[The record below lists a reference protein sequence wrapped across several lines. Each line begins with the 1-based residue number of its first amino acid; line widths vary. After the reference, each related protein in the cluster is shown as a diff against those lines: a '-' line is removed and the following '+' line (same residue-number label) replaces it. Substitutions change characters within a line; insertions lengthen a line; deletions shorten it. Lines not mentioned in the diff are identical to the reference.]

1 MKIDLI
7 IPAFNEEGNLENLYS
22 TIRQSLKD
30 VKYNIIFVD
39 DGSTDG
45 TYKVLTDIYNK
56 DKIFLAL
63 HFDKALL

>member
-22 TIRQSLKD
+22 TIKQSLKD

-39 DGSTDG
+39 DGSR
-45 TYKVLTDIYNK
+45 
-56 DKIFLAL
+56 
-63 HFDKALL
+63 